1 MRRITV
7 PLKITALFFIVL
19 LFFALRVHTFYLS
32 HINNDELIYL
42 GLALKIDQSGFKV
55 FDGHYNIYNLDLK
68 IGKNFVGIKPSGER
82 LGTLAQLL
90 RVDEGVETQQL
101 SHHPPLLSLLL
112 AASHRIFMP
121 NHAYISSFR
130 RINANAVFL
139 QWYCGSIP
147 FFASL
152 LTVFLVYLLGK
163 AFFCQRVGLFAAFL
177 LVVTPTDMLTAQKI
191 WADNLVT
198 LCILLSVYAYWLSL
212 KKNSAVL
219 AVLSGVCAW
228 LAIVTKQSGILTV
241 PLVLVLHHFF
251 YFKAGFSLFARLAE
265 RKLLLFLFVCALLTA
280 GWATIYVRQNG
291 LAALWLQYTSQFA
304 AKVMYPTD
312 FIRFVNTRPWFT
324 HLLTIPFQQPLF
336 IFTYATFLY
345 VIKDKAFRRQLCFLC
360 FWFLVFLISATLMQG
375 KEERYLL
382 PAYPAI
388 TLLAS
393 YSVIRI
399 WDSFGAR
406 TGRLP
411 VLLRCALII
420 LLCIASFQAITI
432 GLSAVFSRVSLI
444 PIPA

>member
-1 MRRITV
+1 MRRVSI
-7 PLKITALFFIVL
+7 PPKIKALFFIGL

-42 GLALKIDQSGFKV
+42 GLALKIDQSGLKA
-55 FDGHYNIYNLDLK
+55 FDGQYNIYNLDLK
-68 IGKNFVGIKPSGER
+68 IGNSFVGIKPSGER

-90 RVDEGVETQQL
+90 RVDGGLETQQL
-101 SHHPPLLSLLL
+101 SHHPPLLSFLL
-112 AASHRIFMP
+112 AVSHRVFMP
-121 NHAYISSFR
+121 SHAYILSFR
-130 RINANAVFL
+130 RINAKAVFP
-139 QWYCGSIP
+139 QWYASSIP

-219 AVLSGVCAW
+219 AVISGACAW
-228 LAIVTKQSGILTV
+228 LAIVSKQSGILTV
-241 PLVLVLHHFF
+241 ALVLVVHHFF
-251 YFKAGFSLFARLAE
+251 YFRAGFSPVKRFFE
-265 RKLLLFLFVCALLTA
+265 RKLLLFLFVCALLTS
-280 GWATIYVRQNG
+280 GWAMIYIKQNG

-304 AKVMYPTD
+304 VKAMYPTD

-336 IFTYATFLY
+336 IFTYASFLY
-345 VIKDKAFRRQLCFLC
+345 MIKDKPYRRQLFCVC
-360 FWFLVFLISATLMQG
+360 FWFLVFLIPATLMQG

-393 YSVIRI
+393 YSFIRV
-399 WDSFGAR
+399 WDLFCAR

-411 VLLRCALII
+411 ALLRRVLII
-420 LLCIASFQAITI
+420 LVCIACYQALMI
-432 GLSAVFSRVSLI
+432 GLSAVFTRASLI
-444 PIPA
+444 PIPV